1 MFGQIRSHL
10 TYANVMVTILAFVV
24 LGGGTALASYVVSSN
39 SQVGPGT
46 ISGHKPP
53 SGDHANIIGGSVS
66 SADLASQAVT
76 EPKLAASAVGARAYG
91 LVTDHINPTVTR
103 SKNVAGVTNPKQG
116 IFCIA
121 LAGGI
126 NASKTG
132 LVVTPDFTTDETSF
146 NGDAQAMAEWVSD
159 GAACPAG
166 RLEVITGERRSSTSG
181 SPDGDVHTDTL
192 IPLGGQGFFF
202 VVP

>member
-1 MFGQIRSHL
+1 MRQRLRSRL
-10 TYANVMVTILAFVV
+10 TYANVMVSILAFVV
-24 LGGGTALASYVVSSN
+24 LGGGTALASFVVSSN

-53 SGDHANIIGGSVS
+53 TGDHANVISGSLS
-66 SADLASQAVT
+66 SADLANQAVT

-91 LVTDHINPTVTR
+91 LVTDHVTPTVTR
-103 SKNVAGVTNPKQG
+103 SKNVAGITSPKEG

-126 NASKTG
+126 DAAKTG
-132 LVVTPDFTTDETSF
+132 LVVTPDFTTDSTSF
-146 NGDAQAMAEWVSD
+146 NGDSQAMAEWVSD
-159 GAACPAG
+159 AAGCPAG
-166 RLEVITGERRSSTSG
+166 RLEVITGEHRASTSG
-181 SPDGDVHTDTL
+181 SADGDVHTDTL
-192 IPLGGQGFFF
+192 TPLGGQGFFF

>member
-1 MFGQIRSHL
+1 MIQRLRSHL
-10 TYANVMVTILAFVV
+10 TYANVMVTILAFIV
-24 LGGGTALASYVVSSN
+24 LGGGTALASFVVSSN

-53 SGDHANIIGGSVS
+53 TGDDANIIGGSVN
-66 SADLASQAVT
+66 SADLANHAVT

-91 LVTDHINPTVTR
+91 LVTDHMTPTVTR
-103 SKNVAGVTNPKQG
+103 SKNVAGVTNPKEG

-126 NASKTG
+126 DASKTG

-159 GAACPAG
+159 GAGCPAG